1 VTKLQSIACVRQCA
15 TDLIPVRGVL
25 IQPVHVSIC
34 HRLDPCTSA
43 LIIKMA
49 QHANEPSSSAKEE
62 LQSSPNEIRQWLQR
76 NPKHERFIE
85 DIASER
91 HRWKAVVGT
100 VNLVRHVIGS
110 AHWTT
115 AAELLLLLKGIGR
128 ELPDSDPAIGNT
140 VRRIMAA
147 VREEAEDQ
155 KVEQR
160 LSLQT
165 MLWSLPQHVR
175 SRPQR
180 SNNLRQESL
189 ASEAEFM
196 DEHKKANSIFPA
208 DYYTNR
214 PNLKMSIQE
223 AVQEILSDLEDMR
236 KNINNQVGVHLHQ
249 GEVILTCGHSRT
261 ICEFLKATKH
271 NVTVIV
277 CGNKALAETL
287 QKTHTVYHIEYSAV
301 VAVLSRVHKVLL
313 PVYAVLANG
322 GLLSDAGANLVA
334 LAAQEQSIPV
344 MCVTGIYKLCPLYPH
359 EGQGTLQDWIVPPDP
374 IRGTVQ
380 PVHDYIAPHLVSLY
394 ITNVGSFPPS
404 FIYRLLAENYRNDD
418 WGPF

>member
-1 VTKLQSIACVRQCA
+1 
-15 TDLIPVRGVL
+15 
-25 IQPVHVSIC
+25 
-34 HRLDPCTSA
+34 
-43 LIIKMA
+43 MA
-49 QHANEPSSSAKEE
+49 QPQIVDQTSSSGKDE
-62 LQSSPNEIRQWLQR
+62 LQSPNEIRQWLQR
-76 NPKHERFIE
+76 KNVQLLDKFISQ
-85 DIASER
+85 ILSETN
-91 HRWKAVVGT
+91 RWKAVVGT
-100 VNLVRHVIGS
+100 VNLVRHLIGS

-128 ELPDSDPAIGNT
+128 ELPDSDPSIGNA

-147 VREEAEDQ
+147 VREETEEQ
-155 KVEQR
+155 KEEQR

-189 ASEAEFM
+189 ASESECM
-196 DEHKKANSIFPA
+196 DHQSNKIIFPA

-223 AVQEILSDLEDMR
+223 AIQEILSDLEDMR
-236 KNINNQVGVHLHQ
+236 KNINEQVGLHLHQ

-261 ICEFLKATKH
+261 ICEFLKAAKH

-277 CGNKALAETL
+277 CGNKSMAEALR
-287 QKTHTVYHIEYSAV
+287 KTHTVYYIEYAAV

-313 PVYAVLANG
+313 PAYAVLANG
-322 GLLSDAGANLVA
+322 GVVSDAGANLVA
-334 LAAQEQSIPV
+334 LAAQEQSIPAI
-344 MCVTGIYKLCPLYPH
+344 CVTGIYKLCPKYPH

-374 IRGTVQ
+374 KRGTVQ

-418 WGPF
+418 WGAF